1 MIDGK
6 INIQLLV
13 MDSDGVLTDGGIYI
27 TDDGVESRRFN
38 VKDGA
43 WIRLWERAGYKT
55 AIITGKKSP
64 ALKQRAAQLDINY
77 VYENCH
83 YKLETL
89 HELSKASGI
98 PFKNMAYIGDDLID
112 IPVLREIGLGFA
124 PKDAV
129 EEVRAIC
136 DHVTTAKGGQ
146 GVVVEVVKH
155 LLISMGKYD
164 NAIKTYLARQPEETD
179 FATGG

>member
-1 MIDGK
+1 MTNGDLD
-6 INIQLLV
+6 IQLLV
-13 MDSDGVLTDGGIYI
+13 MDSDGVLTDGGIYVSDVGI
-27 TDDGVESRRFN
+27 ESRRFN

-43 WIRLWERAGYKT
+43 WIRLWERAGFKT

-64 ALKQRAAQLDINY
+64 ALKTRANQLDINY

-89 HELSKASGI
+89 HELSKASGV

-112 IPVLREIGLGFA
+112 IPALKKVGISFA

-136 DHVTTAKGGQ
+136 GHVTTAKGGQ
-146 GVVVEVVKH
+146 GVVVEVVKY
-155 LLISMGKYD
+155 LLIAMGKYEA
-164 NAIKTYLARQPEETD
+164 AIKTYLERQAGETD

>member
-1 MIDGK
+1 MSNNQIDIK
-6 INIQLLV
+6 LLV

-27 TDDGVESRRFN
+27 SEDGIESRRFN

-43 WIRLWERAGYKT
+43 WIRLWQRCGLKT

-64 ALKQRAAQLDINY
+64 ALKKRADQLDIDY

-89 HELSKASGI
+89 NQLAKDSGI
-98 PFKNMAYIGDDLID
+98 AFENMAYVGDDLID
-112 IPVLREIGLGFA
+112 IPALKEVGMSIA

-129 EEVRAIC
+129 LEVRELVDYVAQ
-136 DHVTTAKGGQ
+136 TKGGQ
-146 GVVVEVVKH
+146 GVIEEVVRYTLK
-155 LLISMGKYD
+155 LMGKYETGL
-164 NAIKTYLARQPEETD
+164 KKYLQRQPNETD